1 MFNCLKAV
9 NLHLEGSKVIL
20 RKQVLKFEIPR
31 GLIMSRNENKEVK
44 KKGGRFTKLC
54 TLSPK
59 LQKFT
64 GVPELARTEV
74 VKQLWSYIREHD
86 LQDPANKR
94 NIRCDEPL
102 RELFD
107 VDTID
112 MFQMNKALAKHIW
125 PLNSDG
131 GISSYYLQ
139 QLQSVQHQRK
149 RSLRKKKQKGGSCA
163 IVESSRGIGPIFA
176 DENLIRQVVF
186 DGLREV
192 ETAVR
197 QVIGKTPYDLTF
209 ARFANRYGR
218 KYESSE
224 EIKHRYSIFA
234 ESLETIRSHNKWLS
248 YTLGVNAHE
257 KLVNDYFSDEPL
269 YNDEIFRHR
278 FRMSRWLFTRIAN
291 DLAGLDPFFTQR
303 PVARNYEVSS
313 IEYIETSVRKVTPI
327 GDASPLNLTLATMYS

>member
-1 MFNCLKAV
+1 MYKRVVALSSFD
-9 NLHLEGSKVIL
+9 
-20 RKQVLKFEIPR
+20 RKQQNKSRLFSSSPSQLTR
-31 GLIMSRNENKEVK
+31 SRNENKEVK

-131 GISSYYLQ
+131 AAPVSAAP
-139 QLQSVQHQRK
+139 K
-149 RSLRKKKQKGGSCA
+149 EKKPKKEKTEEVVSDGGGSCA
-163 IVESSRGIGPIFA
+163 IVESSRGIGSIFA